1 MDSCRSKDIVSDK
14 GEELL
19 AMVGGVSLPNP
30 SVDRVDSAWTTV
42 VGLGGLLRPSCE
54 FAAVFCFPNIIRRL
68 NKGGLLDLGTLG
80 AGDGGDAG
88 IGLTTSD
95 RSVVTGQSLSPK
107 GSKNWREACVMGE
120 MADMEC

>member
-19 AMVGGVSLPNP
+19 AIVGGVSLPNP

-42 VGLGGLLRPSCE
+42 VGLGGCLRPSCA
-54 FAAVFCFPNIIRRL
+54 FAGNFCFPSIIRRL
-68 NKGGLLDLGTLG
+68 NKGGLRDLVCLG
-80 AGDGGDAG
+80 GGGDVVEG
-88 IGLTTSD
+88 IGFTPSV

-107 GSKNWREACVMGE
+107 GSKNWRDACVMGE